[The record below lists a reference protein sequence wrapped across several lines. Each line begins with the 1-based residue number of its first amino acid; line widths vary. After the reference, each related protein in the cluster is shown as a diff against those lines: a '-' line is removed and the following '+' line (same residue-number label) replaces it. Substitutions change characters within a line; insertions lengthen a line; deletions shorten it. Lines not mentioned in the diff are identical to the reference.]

1 MRRPLILLAL
11 ACCLPV
17 LLRADGLS
25 DLITN
30 LKRLEAKEPVRL
42 KIDEESTER
51 EEGKDLHEQRSV
63 VLEDGPAGFRV
74 LQDSAGEAMK
84 KAKHG
89 VKVGSGKAK
98 GESSWRRQVRAHQD
112 LLEELDRARLLEDR
126 PDVLD
131 GQPVRRLRL
140 SLDLDLD
147 DDARKHVKQASHEAV
162 LWLGP
167 DGLPVAMQRDLEI
180 RVRALAFIHVWT
192 KINSWNRYKRVQD
205 RLISTEARDTVE
217 GKAMGRP
224 FSAKE
229 ITLCAVQP

>member
-1 MRRPLILLAL
+1 MRRPCSLLAL

-30 LKRLEAKEPVRL
+30 LKRLDAKELVRL
-42 KIDEESTER
+42 KIDEDSTES
-51 EEGKDLHEQRSV
+51 EDGKDRHEQRSV
-63 VLEDGPAGFRV
+63 QLEDGPAGTRV
-74 LQDSAGEAMK
+74 LQDSASGSAK
-84 KAKHG
+84 KVKHD
-89 VKVGSGKAK
+89 VQMGSEKAK
-98 GESSWRRQVRAHQD
+98 GDSSWRRQVRAHQD
-112 LLEELDRARLLEDR
+112 LLEELDRAKLLEDR

-131 GQPVRRLRL
+131 GQPMRRLRL

-147 DDARKHVKQASHEAV
+147 EDARKHVKQASHEAI

-192 KINSWNRYKRVQD
+192 KISSWNRFKRVQD

-217 GKAMGRP
+217 GKAMGRA
-224 FSAKE
+224 FSARE

>member
-1 MRRPLILLAL
+1 MRRPLTLLAL
-11 ACCLPV
+11 AFCLPV

-30 LKRLEAKEPVRL
+30 LKRLEAKEPMRL

-51 EEGKDLHEQRSV
+51 EEGKDLREQRSV
-63 VLEDGPAGFRV
+63 VLEDGPAGIRV
-74 LQDSAGEAMK
+74 LQDSAGDVTK
-84 KAKHG
+84 KAKRG
-89 VKVGSGKAK
+89 MKLGSGKSN
-98 GESSWRRQVRAHQD
+98 GDNSWRRQVRANQE

-131 GQPVRRLRL
+131 GQPVRRLRVNL
-140 SLDLDLD
+140 DMDLDE
-147 DDARKHVKQASHEAV
+147 DARKHVKQANHEAI

-192 KINSWNRYKRVQD
+192 KVNSWNRFKRVQD
-205 RLISTEARDTVE
+205 RLISTETRDTVE